1 MKLKLKKENIDS
13 KGIVETNG
21 IKKKFFNKKVMAIIS
36 ILLVGTVVFT
46 GFKLKSSKPK
56 ATQETKVKY
65 TTLSKTN
72 ISKGISSSGAVKSGT
87 STTVYSNFND
97 YNVQAVNV
105 EVGDSV
111 KAGDVLAVIDT
122 SSLEDE
128 IKKLELS
135 VTANEKKTALA
146 LEEAKKEYENQVYLY
161 NNNLNTTIVNAEA
174 EVNSSK
180 LELDNKQRIYEY
192 NKQLLQN
199 DAVSQQTVNEA
210 ENDYE
215 NAKTS
220 YEKALVSL
228 DAAKV
233 TVEQNIAKAKSS
245 YESAQAA
252 ANDTSDRLSL
262 ENKKDELK
270 NKEVIAPVDGTITSV
285 NATVGSVSESA
296 MFVIQDLNDLIVNV
310 DVDETEIAD
319 VAVGQKVQV
328 TSDATGDV
336 VMEGEVVKVD
346 PISSTSSSSSSSTS
360 SGGTSSTSSSN
371 STSSDVTFTAKV
383 QIKQPDE
390 HLKVG
395 MNAVVNIITDEV
407 SDVYAVPYEAIVENG
422 PEKVV
427 YAAVEKNGQYV
438 VTSIPVTTGME
449 SDVYVE
455 IEGDDLSDGMI
466 ILNDPSSFE
475 VGSIVDIKKN

>member
-13 KGIVETNG
+13 KGIIETKG

-46 GFKLKSSKPK
+46 GFKLKSSKP
-56 ATQETKVKY
+56 TTGQEAKVKY

-72 ISKGISSSGAVKSGT
+72 ISKSISSSGAVKSGT

-97 YNVQAVNV
+97 YNVQEVNV

-135 VTANEKKTALA
+135 VTANEKKSVLA

-174 EVNSSK
+174 EVSSSK

-199 DAVSQQTVNEA
+199 DAASQQTVNEA
-210 ENDYE
+210 ENAYE

-220 YEKALVSL
+220 YEKALVAL

-270 NKEVIAPVDGTITSV
+270 NKEVIAPVDGIITTV

-319 VAVGQKVQV
+319 VAVGQKVEV

-336 VMEGEVVKVD
+336 VMEGEIVKVD
-346 PISSTSSSSSSSTS
+346 PISSTSSSTSST
-360 SGGTSSTSSSN
+360 GGTSSTASSN

-407 SDVYAVPYEAIVENG
+407 SDVYAVPYEAIIDKG
-422 PEKVV
+422 AEKFV

-455 IEGDDLSDGMI
+455 IEGEDLSDGMI
-466 ILNDPSSFE
+466 ILNDPSNFE

>member
-1 MKLKLKKENIDS
+1 MKLKLKKETIDS
-13 KGIVETNG
+13 KDIIETKG
-21 IKKKFFNKKVMAIIS
+21 MKKKFFNKKVIAIIS
-36 ILLVGTVVFT
+36 ILLVGTVIFT
-46 GFKLKSSKPK
+46 GFKLKSSK
-56 ATQETKVKY
+56 ATSGQEAKVKY
-65 TTLSKTN
+65 TNLSKTN
-72 ISKGISSSGAVKSGT
+72 VSKSISSSGAVKSGT
-87 STTVYSNFND
+87 STTVYSNFNA
-97 YNVQAVNV
+97 YNVQEVNV

-135 VTANEKKTALA
+135 VTANEKKSALA

-174 EVNSSK
+174 EVSSSK

-210 ENDYE
+210 ENAYE

-220 YEKALVSL
+220 YEKALVAL
-228 DAAKV
+228 DAAKI
-233 TVEQNIAKAKSS
+233 TVEQNIAKSKSS

-270 NKEVIAPVDGTITSV
+270 NKEVIAPVDGIITTV

-319 VAVGQKVQV
+319 VAIGQKVEV
-328 TSDATGDV
+328 TSDATGDA
-336 VMEGEVVKVD
+336 VMEGEIVKVD
-346 PISSTSSSSSSSTS
+346 PISSTSSSTSTSTS
-360 SGGTSSTSSSN
+360 SNASTSSSN

-383 QIKQPDE
+383 QIKQADE
-390 HLKVG
+390 NLKVG
-395 MNAVVNIITDEV
+395 MNAIVNIITDEV
-407 SDVYAVPYEAIVENG
+407 DDVYAVPYEAII
-422 PEKVV
+422 EKGAEKFV
-427 YAAVEKNGQYV
+427 YAAIEKNGQYV
-438 VTSIPVTTGME
+438 VISIPVTTGME

-466 ILNDPSSFE
+466 ILNDPSNFE
-475 VGSIVDIKKN
+475 IGSIVDIKKN

>member
-13 KGIVETNG
+13 KGIVETNA

-46 GFKLKSSKPK
+46 GFKLKSSKP
-56 ATQETKVKY
+56 TTGQETKVKY

-220 YEKALVSL
+220 YEKALVAL

-252 ANDTSDRLSL
+252 ADDTSDRLSL

-270 NKEVIAPVDGTITSV
+270 NKEVIAPVDGTITAV

-319 VAVGQKVQV
+319 VAVGQKVEV

-346 PISSTSSSSSSSTS
+346 PISSTSSTSSTS

-407 SDVYAVPYEAIVENG
+407 SDVYAVPYEAIIDKG
-422 PEKVV
+422 AEKFV